1 MKDATQKFLN
11 SVLTILFTCMLVMHG
26 KGVSADESP
35 HYKFGVFPFMPM
47 AALIKYYNSVS
58 QDLTR
63 KIRKRVIAQSR
74 PTYKLFSDEIENETY
89 DIIFIQPF
97 DYPKAYDHGYLPI
110 ARRVDNL
117 DAILVSRIDSNI
129 QSIKDLA
136 GKRLANP
143 PQESAISIV
152 THKELKKAGLDKEGD
167 VEMIY
172 TGNHFACMQMVLL
185 GKAEACSTTSPVLER
200 WETSQLKMKKL
211 HIIHRAKG
219 VPHTLYM
226 AHKRVPEKDRLAL
239 KQAITTW
246 DKRPEGKMIL
256 KTFTTR
262 GFVEANDADYDVIR
276 NY

>member
-1 MKDATQKFLN
+1 MQDIKRFIRSITFSL
-11 SVLTILFTCMLVMHG
+11 LVYVFVMAAA
-26 KGVSADESP
+26 GVTANEPP

-63 KIRKRVIAQSR
+63 KIGKRVIAQSR

-97 DYPKAYDHGYLPI
+97 DYPKAYRHGYRPL
-110 ARRVDNL
+110 ARREDNL
-117 DAILVSRIDSNI
+117 DAILVAKIGSNI
-129 QSIKDLA
+129 NSINDLA

-152 THKELKKAGLDKEGD
+152 IQKELKGAGLDKEKD
-167 VEMIY
+167 VEMIF

-185 GKAEACSTTSPVLER
+185 GKADACSTTSPVLER
-200 WETSQLKMKKL
+200 WETSQLKTKKL
-211 HIIHRAKG
+211 HVIHRAKG

-226 AHKRVPEKDRLAL
+226 AHERVPEKHRQAL
-239 KQAITTW
+239 TQAITSW
-246 DKRPEGKMIL
+246 DDRPEGQMIL
-256 KTFTTR
+256 KAFAT
-262 GFVEANDADYDVIR
+262 GSFVEAKDSDYDVIR

>member
-1 MKDATQKFLN
+1 MQNAATKLTRSIAVVLLSIFL
-11 SVLTILFTCMLVMHG
+11 VIAG
-26 KGVSADESP
+26 KAVNADEPS

-63 KIRKRVIAQSR
+63 KIKKRVIAQSR
-74 PTYKLFSDEIENETY
+74 PTFKLFSDEIENETY

-97 DYPKAYDHGYLPI
+97 DYPKAYEHGYRPL
-110 ARRVDNL
+110 ARREENL
-117 DAILVSRIDSNI
+117 DAILVAKMDSNI
-129 QSIKDLA
+129 NSIADLA

-143 PQESAISIV
+143 PLESAISMV
-152 THKELKKAGLDKEGD
+152 TQKELKKAGLGKEGA

-185 GKAEACSTTSPVLER
+185 GKAEACSTTSPVLKR

-211 HIIHRAKG
+211 HVIHRAKG

-226 AHKRVPEKDRLAL
+226 AHKRVPEKDQQAL
-239 KQAITTW
+239 KKAITTW
-246 DKRPEGKMIL
+246 DDRSEGKMIL
-256 KTFTTR
+256 KAFSA
-262 GFVEANDADYDVIR
+262 GAFVEAKDSDYDVIR

>member
-1 MKDATQKFLN
+1 MKDSTRKF
-11 SVLTILFTCMLVMHG
+11 SRSIVLVLLTCMIMTPG
-26 KGVSADESP
+26 KEVAADEP
-35 HYKFGVFPFMPM
+35 DHYKFGVFPFMPM

-63 KIRKRVIAQSR
+63 KIGKRIIAQSR

-97 DYPKAYDHGYLPI
+97 DYPKAYEHGYRPL

-117 DAILVSRIDSNI
+117 DAILVTKVDSNI
-129 QSIKDLA
+129 HSINDLA

-143 PQESAISIV
+143 PMESAISIV
-152 THKELKKAGLDKEGD
+152 TQKELRKAGFNKKED

-185 GKAEACSTTSPVLER
+185 GKADACSTTSPVLER
-200 WETSQLKMKKL
+200 WENSQLKMKKL
-211 HIIHRAKG
+211 HVIHQATG

-226 AHKRVPEKDRLAL
+226 AHKRVPENHRKAL
-239 KQAITTW
+239 IEAITTW
-246 DKRPEGKMIL
+246 DERPEGKMIL
-256 KTFTTR
+256 KTFSTES
-262 GFVEANDADYDVIR
+262 FVKAKDADYDVIR
-276 NY
+276 NF